1 MEGEQCALSKI
12 NRLSWVKTGKKVK
25 NNLEICIKFVIKIYE
40 PFDSVNSTPRNLTQI
55 NHHYR
60 YKDKIRIMFEI
71 LSKEAKKKGRT

>member
-1 MEGEQCALSKI
+1 MCIVKDKQVVMGE
-12 NRLSWVKTGKKVK
+12 NWKKVK

-60 YKDKIRIMFEI
+60 YKDKIIIMFEI
-71 LSKEAKKKGRT
+71 LSKEAKKKKRKDLIV